1 MLERPAAGRLN
12 LAWKTVNDY
21 NKHIATRLARLA
33 ASSSTGFLPITGP
46 AAGGVYFR
54 DGRIV
59 YAESARTLPPAEP
72 ALAPAPL
79 APAPPAPAPLAP
91 AKRPATTAAVD
102 GDVSQPPPQFAAI
115 VEVGESTID
124 AALDLLSSRS
134 TCARFRP
141 ARVPPVGSTLSIAVD
156 DLLAEVMRR
165 RRLLKQMA
173 TVTADTAVAR
183 TTKLAAQRVQVSAL
197 DWALLIRV
205 RTGTTPRDLARE
217 LRRSVF
223 ATTTDVHRLIGLG
236 LLSVGDPHGRSKLV
250 TLPHAMRLASVQAQ
264 PATVSFIQALSDQK
278 GGTAMTRASKSVT
291 RRQGGSQPQGHDR
304 DQHRAHDAHD
314 RAHDA
319 HDRAHDAD
327 DSGQPRGQG
336 SPA

>member
-12 LAWKTVNDY
+12 LARKTVNDY

-33 ASSSTGFLPITGP
+33 ATSSTGLLPITGP

-59 YAESARTLPPAEP
+59 YAESARTLPPAQ
-72 ALAPAPL
+72 APAEPEL
-79 APAPPAPAPLAP
+79 APAPLAP
-91 AKRPATTAAVD
+91 AKRPATTARATATVA
-102 GDVSQPPPQFAAI
+102 GDASQSPPQLAAI
-115 VEVGESTID
+115 VEVGEATID

-141 ARVPPVGSTLSIAVD
+141 AKVPPVGSTLSIPVD

-205 RTGTTPRDLARE
+205 RTGTTPRDLAWK

-223 ATTTDVHRLIGLG
+223 ATTTDVHRLVGLG
-236 LLSVGDPHGRSKLV
+236 LLSVGDPHGRSKFV
-250 TLPHAMRLASVQAQ
+250 ALPQAMRLASAGGQ
-264 PATVSFIQALSDQK
+264 PTAVSFIQALSDQK
-278 GGTAMTRASKSVT
+278 GGTAMTRASKSQA
-291 RRQGGSQPQGHDR
+291 RRPGGSQPQGHDR
-304 DQHRAHDAHD
+304 AHD
-314 RAHDA
+314 RGE
-319 HDRAHDAD
+319 
-327 DSGQPRGQG
+327 STGQPRGLG

>member
-33 ASSSTGFLPITGP
+33 ASSSTGLLPITGP

-59 YAESARTLPPAEP
+59 YAESARTLPLAQPPAEP
-72 ALAPAPL
+72 AL
-79 APAPPAPAPLAP
+79 APAPLAP
-91 AKRPATTAAVD
+91 AKRPATTATVD
-102 GDVSQPPPQFAAI
+102 GDVSQPPPQLAAI

-156 DLLAEVMRR
+156 DLLAEVTRR

-205 RTGTTPRDLARE
+205 RTGTTSRDLARE

-304 DQHRAHDAHD
+304 AQHRAHDAYDAYDAYD

-319 HDRAHDAD
+319 HD
-327 DSGQPRGQG
+327 SGQPRGLG

>member
-1 MLERPAAGRLN
+1 MLERPAAGKLN
-12 LAWKTVNDY
+12 LARKTVNDY

-33 ASSSTGFLPITGP
+33 AASSTGLLPITGP
-46 AAGGVYFR
+46 TAGGVYFK

-59 YAESARTLPPAEP
+59 YAESARTLPPAQ
-72 ALAPAPL
+72 APAEPEL
-79 APAPPAPAPLAP
+79 APAPLAP
-91 AKRPATTAAVD
+91 AKRPATTAKARARATVAD
-102 GDVSQPPPQFAAI
+102 DAPQSPPQLAAI
-115 VEVGESTID
+115 VEVGEATID

-141 ARVPPVGSTLSIAVD
+141 AKVPPVGSTLSIPVD

-205 RTGTTPRDLARE
+205 RTGTTPRDLARK

-223 ATTTDVHRLIGLG
+223 ATTTDVHRLVGLG

-250 TLPHAMRLASVQAQ
+250 ALPQAMRLAPAGGQ
-264 PATVSFIQALSDQK
+264 PTAVSFIQALSDQK
-278 GGTAMTRASKSVT
+278 GGTAMTRASKSQA
-291 RRQGGSQPQGHDR
+291 RRPGGSQPQGHDR
-304 DQHRAHDAHD
+304 AHD
-314 RAHDA
+314 RGEG
-319 HDRAHDAD
+319 
-327 DSGQPRGQG
+327 SGQPRGLG
-336 SPA
+336 SLA